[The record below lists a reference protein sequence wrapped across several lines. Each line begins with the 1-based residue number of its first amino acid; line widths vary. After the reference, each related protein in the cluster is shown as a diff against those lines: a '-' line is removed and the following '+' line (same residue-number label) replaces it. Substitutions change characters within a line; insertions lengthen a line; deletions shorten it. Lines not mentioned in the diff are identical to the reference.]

1 MILPL
6 LFVPLQ
12 KKLSNNK
19 EIVKILL
26 ARQKKVVLLQ
36 QSLKIKSNM
45 GKIISIRELLSLRGL
60 DVNKRIKVV
69 RHKDSRKEAVIRGKL
84 EQGNPYDWY
93 RYNRE
98 LFIGYQSEQGKEV
111 FKDVDYIVSFIGE
124 QGTTARFV
132 GVYQIDGLEMT
143 SFPNGEPCYNYK
155 MKQVCGFEELEERI
169 IIDWGKGALKWN
181 QWLTKEKDKEVIEIT
196 PGFDNVFP
204 GYENVLL
211 RLGDLQNIILKK
223 EYPEWKRM
231 LSSVN
236 CIYVI
241 SDRKSKSL
249 YVGSTYNQEGIWG
262 RWKQYAETGG
272 HGHDITLRKLCEKD
286 PQYGNNF
293 SWSILEILPLN
304 ISQDEAITIE
314 TRYKNK
320 FGREVCSLNKN

>member
-1 MILPL
+1 
-6 LFVPLQ
+6 
-12 KKLSNNK
+12 
-19 EIVKILL
+19 
-26 ARQKKVVLLQ
+26 
-36 QSLKIKSNM
+36 M

-69 RHKDSRKEAVIRGKL
+69 RHKDSRKEVVIRGKL

-98 LFIGYQSEQGKEV
+98 LFIGYQSEQAKEV

-155 MKQVCGFEELEERI
+155 MTQVCGFEELEERI
-169 IIDWGKGALKWN
+169 IIDWGKGALQWN

-223 EYPEWKRM
+223 EYPEWKKM

-272 HGHDITLRKLCEKD
+272 HGHDITLRKLCEED